1 MSKIGQKFFSTKKIK
16 KNSSVREKLLTKTKT
31 LPLPSKNTHFRKC
44 KKKKKKSLRKK
55 KNGQKNNVQNFF
67 LTKNFFFKN
76 FNFFE
81 GFLCGSIS
89 IFRI

>member
-44 KKKKKKSLRKK
+44 KKKKKK
-55 KNGQKNNVQNFF
+55 GQKNNFKNFF
-67 LTKNFFFKN
+67 LKNNFFFKN

>member
-44 KKKKKKSLRKK
+44 KKKKKKFFKKKKKGKK
-55 KNGQKNNVQNFF
+55 KNF
-67 LTKNFFFKN
+67 KNFFFKK
-76 FNFFE
+76 NFF
-81 GFLCGSIS
+81 F
-89 IFRI
+89 

>member
-44 KKKKKKSLRKK
+44 KKKKKNLYEKK
-55 KNGQKNNVQNFF
+55 KW
-67 LTKNFFFKN
+67 TKKKCPKFFFEKE
-76 FNFFE
+76 FF
-81 GFLCGSIS
+81 F
-89 IFRI
+89 